1 MAQQEAERARFVEE
15 KAEQQ
20 KKEAIISVEGDLKQA
35 ELIANSHATT
45 TAIAGGDPA
54 AQAGGRGGHRIGAAA
69 LVEHHLPAL
78 RAVGAPPAAPLR
90 PTPPGPSGSQPRKC
104 LASPSYSNLDFC
116 HDLET
121 RLYIP

>member
-90 PTPPGPSGSQPRKC
+90 PFNNIEVERHCSDFAVFFT
-104 LASPSYSNLDFC
+104 SYSEFSAL
-116 HDLET
+116 
-121 RLYIP
+121 RK